1 MATLLVFAGAATC
14 LAVLSVDGVPSQRV
28 RERTR
33 EIGIRMAMGA
43 SAAGL
48 VGWVARVGVR
58 LIGVGLAA
66 GLLAAWLASNALE
79 GLLFG
84 VPPTDALTVAAV
96 VAAVG
101 VVGVV
106 ATLVPSWRATR
117 IDPVAV
123 LRRG

>member
-1 MATLLVFAGAATC
+1 VT
-14 LAVLSVDGVPSQRV
+14 
-28 RERTR
+28 ERTR

-58 LIGVGLAA
+58 LMGVGLAA